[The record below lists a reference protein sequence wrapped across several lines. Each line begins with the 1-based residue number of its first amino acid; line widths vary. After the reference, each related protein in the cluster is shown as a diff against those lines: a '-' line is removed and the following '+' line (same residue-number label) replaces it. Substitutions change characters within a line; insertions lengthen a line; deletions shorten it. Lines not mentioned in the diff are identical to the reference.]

1 MTMPEQ
7 KPISKRGSRW
17 TALMLAAKLGLGSDN
32 PTPQPTQTQTNIA
45 NRLTSERALQ
55 AGQQRTQPDS
65 PEVQDEDEDGEDYN
79 DNENGYEDEDENDF
93 SSAEEDEPK
102 QSRPTT
108 YPQQQIGP
116 DTQQQTAVAMA
127 NKRQADLRMLKNQE
141 QALDTETEG
150 LIKELKGFKESKGK
164 RSMNFFKP
172 RISIT
177 IDTLLTSLQH
187 QSSRSSY
194 KKRIAVLT
202 GALMTI
208 GSLLAML
215 RGFRFIAAMI
225 DSVSSWIRWII
236 KTIETIVGAVIIFLL
251 GFIIVPFGAVLFY
264 IDKIP
269 TMKGKIT
276 HEVVEMIEKLKK
288 RQAEWQQKL
297 QQLKKIVARQNQK
310 KAIQKMEKQAQKP
323 GQGQMQR

>member
-1 MTMPEQ
+1 MALPQFKQATQFLDNRKVFFFQDDNFE
-7 KPISKRGSRW
+7 KEKN
-17 TALMLAAKLGLGSDN
+17 TANTLAAYRAMSMASNRQQN
-32 PTPQPTQTQTNIA
+32 PPPNDDAIT
-45 NRLTSERALQ
+45 
-55 AGQQRTQPDS
+55 
-65 PEVQDEDEDGEDYN
+65 DEDEDEDDEDY
-79 DNENGYEDEDENDF
+79 DDTDNGYENEDDDDF
-93 SSAEEDEPK
+93 SSPEEEEEPE
-102 QSRPTT
+102 QTTGAST
-108 YPQQQIGP
+108 YPRQQIGP
-116 DTQQQTAVAMA
+116 DMQQQTAIAMA

-141 QALDTETEG
+141 QALDAETEG

-202 GALMTI
+202 GALITI

-215 RGFRFIAAMI
+215 RGFRFIAAII

-236 KTIETIVGAVIIFLL
+236 KTIETIVGAIIIFLL

-310 KAIQKMEKQAQKP
+310 KAIQKMEKQTQKP